1 MKRTNITAGRA
12 WQVLALVGAVATATP
27 TLAQGVP
34 SKSTPPTNPTPAP
47 ASPAQLPEPLTPAP
61 TTAPTTA
68 PGKLRESERT
78 KWVFRATG
86 NEKRDALARLMKPVT
101 VEFKE
106 QTLET
111 ALNYIVEIT
120 GAEFDILWLDDR
132 NTEGLD
138 KQAQINLRAKNVT
151 ALTLLE
157 RTLEKAAEVQG
168 IRGGATWQI
177 TSAGEVQV
185 GPKERLNKYRRIEI
199 YDINDLLMT
208 IPDYTDAPDFD
219 ITRAAQSGGG
229 GGGRGGGGGGGQSP
243 FGGGGGRS
251 GAGGQGNE
259 DVRPRS
265 ERAEELKN
273 LLQDLVEP
281 DQWTDRGG
289 NGGSMRYYEG
299 TLIVNAPDY
308 MHRELNGYPFWPSEE
323 TNKKV
328 VKGRRYTTFDMSVG
342 FAAVVGYE
350 SFETSGGAAGGG

>member
-1 MKRTNITAGRA
+1 MMRTTNGTAGRA
-12 WQVLALVGAVATATP
+12 WRILALVGAVATAAP
-27 TLAQGVP
+27 VLAQGVP
-34 SKSTPPTNPTPAP
+34 SKTTPAP
-47 ASPAQLPEPLTPAP
+47 LSPAQLPEPVKPSAP
-61 TTAPTTA
+61 TPTSPA

-132 NTEGLD
+132 NSEGLD
-138 KQAQINLRAKNVT
+138 KQTQVNLRAKNVT

-219 ITRAAQSGGG
+219 ITQASQNQGG
-229 GGGRGGGGGGGQSP
+229 GGGRGGGGGGGGQSP
-243 FGGGGGRS
+243 FGGGGRS
-251 GAGGQGNE
+251 GSGRNGQGNE
-259 DVRPRS
+259 DVRPRG

-281 DQWTDRGG
+281 DQWTDKGG
-289 NGGSMRYYEG
+289 SGGSMRYYEG

-323 TNKKV
+323 TSKKV

-342 FAAVVGYE
+342 FAAIAGYE
-350 SFETSGGAAGGG
+350 SFETSGGAAGGGGGR

>member
-1 MKRTNITAGRA
+1 MAAAAG
-12 WQVLALVGAVATATP
+12 LVVVAGP
-27 TLAQGVP
+27 VLAQGLPVP
-34 SKSTPPTNPTPAP
+34 SQT
-47 ASPAQLPEPLTPAP
+47 PAQLPEPVKPADP
-61 TTAPTTA
+61 AKPAAPSV
-68 PGKLRESERT
+68 PGPAKLREGDRG

-86 NEKRDALARLMKPVT
+86 NEKRDAVARLMKPVT
-101 VEFKE
+101 VEFKD

-111 ALNYIVEIT
+111 AINYIIEVT
-120 GAEFDILWLDDR
+120 GAEFDVLWLDER

-138 KQAQINLRAKNVT
+138 KQTQINLRAKNVT

-157 RTLEKAAEVQG
+157 RTLEKAADVQG

-177 TSAGEVQV
+177 TSVGEVQI
-185 GPKERLNKYRRIEI
+185 GPKSRLNKHRRIEI

-219 ITRAAQSGGG
+219 ITQAAQSGGS
-229 GGGRGGGGGGGQSP
+229 GGGRGGGGGGGGQSP

-251 GAGGQGNE
+251 GQGGQGNE
-259 DVRPRS
+259 DLRPRS

-289 NGGSMRYYEG
+289 DGGSMRYYEG

-308 MHRELNGYPFWPSEE
+308 MHRELNGYPFWPAEE
-323 TNKKV
+323 TTKKV

-342 FAAVVGYE
+342 FAGIVGYE
-350 SFETSGGAAGGG
+350 SFETSGGAAGGGR